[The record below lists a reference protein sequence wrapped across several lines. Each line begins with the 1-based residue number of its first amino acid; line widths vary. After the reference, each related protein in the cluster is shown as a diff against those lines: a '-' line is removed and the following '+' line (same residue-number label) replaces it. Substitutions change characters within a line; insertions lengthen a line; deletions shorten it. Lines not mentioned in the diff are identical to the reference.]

1 MASPYRGGRSRAYLP
16 LAEAQ
21 RMPRECSGVALLQQL
36 LAPQLP
42 AADDVVAE
50 HKLAVGADPGQLVLE
65 RESHGYQGALTAA
78 SCAQAVPTAQQ
89 GHPSPALLQGLL
101 PVTCWPLDLHVAR
114 RL

>member
-1 MASPYRGGRSRAYLP
+1 MASPCWGGQSRAYLP

-65 RESHGYQGALTAA
+65 REPRGYPHCRL
-78 SCAQAVPTAQQ
+78 CAQAVPTAQQ

>member
-1 MASPYRGGRSRAYLP
+1 MASPCRGGRSRAYLP

-42 AADDVVAE
+42 AADNVVAE

-65 RESHGYQGALTAA
+65 REPGGYKGALTAA
-78 SCAQAVPTAQQ
+78 SVPRQCPQ
-89 GHPSPALLQGLL
+89 PSRATPPQPCSKGCYL
-101 PVTCWPLDLHVAR
+101 
-114 RL
+114 